1 MGVPSSSKNC
11 LLLLFAAAPALD
23 MRVPNPAAGM
33 MTMTFMLGSAV

>member
-1 MGVPSSSKNC
+1 
-11 LLLLFAAAPALD
+11 LLLGAPAALD